1 MNELNTRVELIELL
15 EDLRAVEIIAR
26 NDYIKDV
33 ITFQNFIISD
43 TIEQIKLD
51 EDRHIAMFEKLIKML
66 KKWKDTFLDSSDSNI
81 FL

>member
-66 KKWKDTFLDSSDSNI
+66 KK
-81 FL
+81 